1 MISNNPTTPKDLKG
15 LTKQRDFFKGLLIG
29 ACILWLFI
37 LAAAI
42 YFYSKKDNIALF
54 IPVFS
59 LIVVFLPI
67 FLRFKSLDAEIK
79 SKKLG

>member
-1 MISNNPTTPKDLKG
+1 MIPKNPSSPQDVKT
-15 LTKQRDFFKGLLIG
+15 LTKQRDFLKGLLIG

-37 LAAAI
+37 LVAAI

-54 IPVFS
+54 IPVLS

-67 FLRFKSLDAEIK
+67 FLRFKTLDAEIK
-79 SKKLG
+79 SRKLD